1 MRYAA
6 GLFYALAIAA
16 HSGQLLDSLAL
27 GALVFL
33 GVVCTLF
40 AVEGIVQGA
49 LKPPARSGWSPP
61 AADMRPDLVAQYYAD
76 VRRETARQAQREPP
90 HA

>member
-40 AVEGIVQGA
+40 AIEGIVQSA
-49 LKPPARSGWSPP
+49 VKPKRRGWSPP
-61 AADMRPDLVAQYYAD
+61 IP
-76 VRRETARQAQREPP
+76 
-90 HA
+90 